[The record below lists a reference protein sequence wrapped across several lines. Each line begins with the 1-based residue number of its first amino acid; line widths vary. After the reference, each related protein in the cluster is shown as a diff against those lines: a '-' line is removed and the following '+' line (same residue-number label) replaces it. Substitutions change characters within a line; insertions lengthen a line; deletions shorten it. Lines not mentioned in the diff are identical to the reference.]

1 MIQQSRR
8 VRSMLMRTFLSAMV
22 TSFSMFALIV
32 VIFAFS
38 LEDEIFELQVRDA
51 VNRFVTENP
60 APAESQGTLTSLDM
74 DYYVGTD
81 TMPLWL
87 QAEVNPT
94 FRDRPFEVFG
104 GENGH
109 FHAYVHTLEDG
120 RPLYILFNAR
130 RFIRSTP
137 QIKGFLLIISSLA
150 GLMLLAAF
158 FFLARMSR
166 RVSGPLEYMADVLA
180 DGESVKG
187 RLDVPTRA
195 PQELH
200 TLAQSI
206 EERDA
211 RILALIERE
220 RQFNR
225 DASHELRTP
234 LAVAFGAAEVL
245 HEKDGGSRALTRL
258 MSAIK
263 DMQQLTEGILW
274 LGRDPGKAQQCDV
287 SSVCTDSVRTYR
299 HLVGDRDI
307 TVHVEGL
314 SSTQMPVPEPVAHV
328 MVGNILRNAIAYT
341 ERGEVTVCVE
351 EQSVSIRDTG
361 VGFGE
366 VDVSREGFGVGLT
379 LVERLCAHFAI
390 RFDLTTR
397 TEGGTVATLSW
408 QQRV

>member
-1 MIQQSRR
+1 MIKQSRR
-8 VRSMLMRTFLSAMV
+8 VRSILMRTFLSAMV
-22 TSFSMFALIV
+22 TSFSIFALIV

-51 VNRFVTENP
+51 VNSFVAENP
-60 APAESQGTLTSLDM
+60 APEEIRGTLTSLDM

-104 GENGH
+104 EENGH
-109 FHAYVHTLEDG
+109 FHAYVHTLQDG

-137 QIKGFLLIISSLA
+137 QIKGFLVIISSLA
-150 GLMLLAAF
+150 GLVLLASA

-166 RVSGPLEYMADVLA
+166 RVSAPLEHMAEVLA
-180 DGESVKG
+180 DGESVEG

-195 PQELH
+195 PRELH
-200 TLAQSI
+200 MLAHAI

-211 RILALIERE
+211 RIQLLIERE

-245 HEKDGGSRALTRL
+245 HEKKGSSRVLTRL

-274 LGRDPGKAQQCDV
+274 LGRDPDKTQQCDV
-287 SSVCTDSVRTYR
+287 SGVCEDSVRAYR

-314 SSTQMPVPEPVAHV
+314 SGALMPVPEPVAQV
-328 MVGNILRNAIAYT
+328 MIGNILRNAIAYT
-341 ERGEVTVCVE
+341 EHGEVTVCVAE
-351 EQSVSIRDTG
+351 HSVSIRDTG
-361 VGFGE
+361 AGFGE
-366 VDVSREGFGVGLT
+366 VDISREGFGVGLT
-379 LVERLCAHFAI
+379 LVERLCNHFAVHFELVA
-390 RFDLTTR
+390 RP
-397 TEGGTVATLSW
+397 EGGSIATLSW
-408 QQRV
+408 PRTV